1 MAYQVQEAK
10 KLVIEAGLKLVSSG
24 LVARTW
30 GNISARVSDT
40 QFVVTPKGRAYDSLK
55 PEDIVLLNIEDCSY
69 EGDVKPS
76 SEKGIHAAVYK
87 LRKDVNF
94 VIHTHQLMAS
104 VLSVLGR
111 EIAIDDN
118 LSDLLGKIVPNAA
131 YGISSTKTLAKNA
144 ALAIEKNPNSSAFL
158 LKSHGAICL
167 GTTMEEAFDR
177 SFALEKVAEK
187 EILRLTNTSSIEE
200 LEKRYAERFA
210 ITNGGGTLNLGKSI
224 KKGTTFT
231 LTISGEEKEY
241 SLIDKNET
249 LRDAARIHQQLYLS
263 NGVNCIVH
271 NQDHEVVA
279 VSRSGKT
286 LHPYIDDVAQIIGV
300 KIRNAKPHQ
309 FVKKIKGR
317 NAVMIHG
324 QGALCIGLDEDD
336 VEAVGMILRKECL
349 SEMLVAMTKGGK
361 PLGKFDSWIQRL
373 VYSRKYS
380 KLKKEG
386 SSNA

>member
-10 KLVIEAGLKLVSSG
+10 ELVIKAGLKLVSSG

-55 PEDIVLLNIEDCSY
+55 PEDIVLVNIEDCSY
-69 EGDVKPS
+69 EGDIKPS
-76 SEKGIHAAVYK
+76 SEKGIHAVVYK

-118 LSDLLGKIVPNAA
+118 LSVLLGKIVPNAA
-131 YGISSTKTLAKNA
+131 YGISSTKKLAKNA
-144 ALAIEKNPNSSAFL
+144 ALAIEKNPHSSAFL

-167 GTTMEEAFDR
+167 GATMEEAFDR
-177 SFALEKVAEK
+177 SFALEKIAEK
-187 EILRLTNTSSIEE
+187 EILRLTNASSIEE
-200 LEKRYAERFA
+200 LEKRYTERFA

-241 SLIDKNET
+241 SLIDKNEALSDT
-249 LRDAARIHQQLYLS
+249 ARIHHQLYLS

-271 NQDHEVVA
+271 NQDHEVVV

-300 KIRNAKPHQ
+300 NIHNVEPHQ
-309 FVKKIKGR
+309 LNRKIKGR

-361 PLGKFDSWIQRL
+361 PLGKF
-373 VYSRKYS
+373 
-380 KLKKEG
+380 
-386 SSNA
+386 